1 MQVSQTGSTHL
12 DLQNQNDIKFNRRL
26 SSTSCRLPWKLV
38 LFGNAGVGKTSLVN
52 INNFYRTKMLF
63 QTMKLLYI

>member
-1 MQVSQTGSTHL
+1 
-12 DLQNQNDIKFNRRL
+12 L

-52 INNFYRTKMLF
+52 INHFYKAKKLF
-63 QTMKLLYI
+63 